1 MLRHVA
7 TGDGVRGFPILP
19 AHEQGERGRMNLFE
33 TIGQLGHEQVV
44 FFQHQESGLRCVIAI
59 HSTLLGPAFGGI
71 RMWPYASEEDALRD
85 VLRQSRG
92 MTYKAAIAGLDV
104 GGAKAV
110 LLGNPETDKSEAL
123 LRALGRFIH
132 SLGGRYIASE
142 DVGTNA
148 DDMELIRLETPYVV
162 GVPEANG
169 GSGDPSRF
177 TALGTLHGI
186 RACLEFK
193 YGRAD
198 LRRVSFAVQGAGQVG
213 YHLIKLLR
221 REGAK
226 VFVTDIA
233 EDRVEHVVD
242 EFGAEAVPMSQIYD
256 VDATV
261 FSPCAL
267 GAVINEDTLPRLR
280 CEIVAGGANNQL
292 ESDELGTQLEQRG
305 ILYAPDYAINAG
317 GLMSSALELQGY
329 SEARAE
335 RRVARIH
342 AIIAR
347 ILNVARERK
356 IPTWQ
361 AAQQLAEQRLASIA
375 RIKLPYLPASSR

>member
-1 MLRHVA
+1 
-7 TGDGVRGFPILP
+7 
-19 AHEQGERGRMNLFE
+19 MNLFE
-33 TIGQLGHEQVV
+33 TVGELGHEQVV
-44 FFQHQESGLRCVIAI
+44 FFHHRESGLRCVIAI
-59 HSTLLGPAFGGI
+59 HSTLLGPAFGGL
-71 RMWPYASEEDALRD
+71 RMWPYANEADALRD

-104 GGAKAV
+104 GGAKAA

-123 LRALGRFIH
+123 FRALGRFIH

-142 DVGTNA
+142 DVGTNV

-162 GVPEANG
+162 GVPEDGG
-169 GSGDPSRF
+169 GSGDPSYA

-193 YGRAD
+193 YGHSD
-198 LRRVSFAVQGAGQVG
+198 LGRVSFAVQGAGQVG
-213 YHLIKLLR
+213 YHLVKLLR
-221 REGAK
+221 TEGAK

-242 EFGAEAVPMSQIYD
+242 EFGAEPVPMAQIYD

-292 ESDELGTQLEQRG
+292 ESDELGTELDRRG

-317 GLMSSALELQGY
+317 GLMSSALELQGF
-329 SEARAE
+329 SQARAQ
-335 RRVARIH
+335 RHAGRIYE
-342 AIIAR
+342 IISR
-347 ILNVARERK
+347 ILELAARDK

-361 AAQQLAEQRLASIA
+361 AAQKLAEQRLASIS
-375 RIKLPYLPASSR
+375 RTKLSYLGPP